1 MVPRGY
7 LIYLEELPK
16 ARRRGEIEREIVVL
30 QEKAQQKLYQGLNG
44 MMRSNY
50 KYKISR
56 LEKIDAQQTRTE
68 DPVREFLAEDY
79 KGDETA
85 VIDLTGC
92 DEEEEGSLFVAEGRL
107 MLVTAF
113 RSCEAQAQ
121 HRTRPLTH
129 DRAPTPQDVSRDLY
143 IYASMPVTKH
153 CRQRARFDG
162 IDVDNET
169 ITRRFNLVYKPP
181 QQRPLGS
188 QPRWTSQPRCLAR
201 LRNHRNPLESHT
213 MEHTRTAPINFRR
226 TYAQL
231 ISINGPDGLYRAI
244 LPGLAFMQWCPRIY
258 ATAFQSYQASRRDP
272 VVEVCRG
279 LSQATYSA
287 TW

>member
-92 DEEEEGSLFVAEGRL
+92 DEEEEGSLFVAEGPGLSHTIELLHLKMFHEIYTSTPACQLRSTAVKELGLMASTSIMKLSRDASTWYTNRPNSDPWGLNRVGPHNRAASQDFETIGIPWNLIPWSIHEQLPSTFEEL
-107 MLVTAF
+107 ML
-113 RSCEAQAQ
+113 S
-121 HRTRPLTH
+121 
-129 DRAPTPQDVSRDLY
+129 
-143 IYASMPVTKH
+143 
-153 CRQRARFDG
+153 
-162 IDVDNET
+162 
-169 ITRRFNLVYKPP
+169 
-181 QQRPLGS
+181 
-188 QPRWTSQPRCLAR
+188 
-201 LRNHRNPLESHT
+201 
-213 MEHTRTAPINFRR
+213 
-226 TYAQL
+226 
-231 ISINGPDGLYRAI
+231 
-244 LPGLAFMQWCPRIY
+244 
-258 ATAFQSYQASRRDP
+258 
-272 VVEVCRG
+272 
-279 LSQATYSA
+279 
-287 TW
+287 